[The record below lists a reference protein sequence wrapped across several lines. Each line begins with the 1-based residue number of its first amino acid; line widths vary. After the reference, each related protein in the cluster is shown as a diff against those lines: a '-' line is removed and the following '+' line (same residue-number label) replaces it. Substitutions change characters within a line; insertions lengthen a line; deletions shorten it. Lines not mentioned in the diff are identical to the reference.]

1 MPAVT
6 RSLQNEIF
14 PEEVP
19 HLPPPAAW
27 HHSLYYLMHCFKLLK
42 TITCWQLVIFL
53 SITMH
58 QCLIVVTAH
67 LYSSFWNCHTSCST
81 VLRISIENWHE
92 CYDILVQGEVV
103 VSFIY
108 YLSELLSWQSRWW
121 AETTWRGTLFSVIS
135 PKHFKFWIR
144 NPPKFL
150 ISINSSITM
159 LDYLVPPGQ

>member
-1 MPAVT
+1 MARAVQMPAVT

-67 LYSSFWNCHTSCST
+67 QYSSFWNCHTSCST
-81 VLRISIENWHE
+81 GPADLHRKLTWVLWYPCSGRSGCVFYILSIWVAFLTEQMMGWNYLEGYTFFCYITKTFQILNQESPQIS
-92 CYDILVQGEVV
+92 D
-103 VSFIY
+103 
-108 YLSELLSWQSRWW
+108 
-121 AETTWRGTLFSVIS
+121 
-135 PKHFKFWIR
+135 
-144 NPPKFL
+144 
-150 ISINSSITM
+150 
-159 LDYLVPPGQ
+159 